1 MRHKYICNWKY
12 QLSTSNIY
20 TMKKRILLLITVL
33 ATIIPISKAEGQ
45 WKLHP
50 KFVGTDAQNLIDAG
64 NTVYFQASN
73 SMFYYNKATQEINVL
88 NKDNGASDL
97 VVTGAYY
104 NYDANY
110 MLIAYNNSNIDVVRA
125 DGGIIN
131 IPDIKDVIYN
141 GKKGINDVT
150 FAGGKA
156 YLATEFGV
164 VVIEDKTMQIS
175 QTYYYN
181 TSISSVA
188 QVGDVMVLAHDDEIF
203 YDTRKYH
210 DDLSKFVSTYTSM
223 KNAKFY
229 GIDNQSFFVTS
240 SAGLERCSINLENT
254 ESPITFESVA
264 TGAVSYIQHIAN
276 GFIANFKTSGFY
288 YTFDNEGKNGVKVSC
303 GQEFFSSYPQGDGTL
318 WAFGNNGLHIK
329 GQNTYFT
336 PNGWGITYNAF
347 YGAYNPGDS
356 KYYLSRTTDNG
367 ILNKANSSPNTA
379 TTEIWTYD
387 GIKWRNETPSNKP
400 SDTGNYWL
408 VFEPGQKNSY
418 FYSTRTKYIAHVVDG
433 KVAQTHTT
441 ANSPLT
447 FMNALAFDK
456 DGNLWGVQSYR
467 EATYPSNYVIVLPND
482 KLNATPSKENWITPN
497 ITGKTKT
504 NKASVLEISKG
515 TDIKVFSI
523 GSFNGP
529 ILFWD
534 NEGDVNNLNPK
545 TAVYERVNDTDG
557 TSMQWQYVR
566 CLTSDNKGN
575 IWAGTTSGLF
585 YFDPT
590 KAFSDDFKVTRPK
603 QSPTSMAF
611 LLDGEDI
618 QTIAVDSLD
627 QVWVGTKTQGV
638 YVLNED
644 GSKVLAQ
651 YDVTNSSLPSNNI
664 WSICPIPNRNS
675 VMFVTDSGIAEY
687 FNEPQTTKDSNEF
700 AHAFPNPVLPGFTGY
715 VTIANL
721 VNNAFV
727 KITDRRGNVVATLQA
742 HGKTAHWD
750 ACDATTGERLATGVY
765 NVYAGENEE
774 SLPTEPTTQVRIVK

>member
-1 MRHKYICNWKY
+1 MI
-12 QLSTSNIY
+12 
-20 TMKKRILLLITVL
+20 KRVIFILA
-33 ATIIPISKAEGQ
+33 ATIAMVSTAQSTGQ
-45 WKLHP
+45 WISHP
-50 KFVGTDAQNLIDAG
+50 SYLGSGATNLIDAG
-64 NTVYFQASN
+64 NKVYFQNGSAL
-73 SMFYYNKATQEINVL
+73 FYYDKATGETAAL
-88 NKDNGASDL
+88 NRDNGASDL
-97 VVTGAYY
+97 TVSGIYY

-110 MLIAYNNSNIDVVRA
+110 MLVTYNNSNIDVVRA

-229 GIDNQSFFVTS
+229 GIDNQSFFVKS
-240 SAGLERCSINLENT
+240 SAGLERCTINLENT
-254 ESPITFESVA
+254 ESPITFVSVA
-264 TGAVSYIQHIAN
+264 TGAVSNVQHIAN
-276 GFIANFKTSGFY
+276 GFIANFQTLGYY
-288 YTFDNEGKNGVKVSC
+288 YTFDEAGENPTKVTATK
-303 GQEFFSSYPQGDGTL
+303 EFFSSNPAGDGTI
-318 WAFGNNGLHIK
+318 WALGTSGLHKK
-329 GQNTYFT
+329 GASTYYNPNGIGISKNTY
-336 PNGWGITYNAF
+336 NSV
-347 YGAYNPGDS
+347 YNPGDGKCYVS
-356 KYYLSRTTDNG
+356 SSTTTG
-367 ILNKANSSPNTA
+367 VVPSSTS
-379 TTEIWTYD
+379 TVEIWSYD
-387 GIKWRNETPSNKP
+387 GNQWKNVSPVGRQNV
-400 SDTGNYWL
+400 GAFWL

-418 FYSTRTKYIAHVVDG
+418 FYSHWSQGSQNKTGAYSIIAHVVNDTVLVNYDG
-433 KVAQTHTT
+433 RTNA
-441 ANSPLT
+441 PLYA
-447 FMNALAFDK
+447 MGAIRLDNQ
-456 DGNLWGVQSYR
+456 GNLWAVQAR
-467 EATYPSNYVIVLPND
+467 HTNRNFPLVIALPKD
-482 KLNATPSKENWITPN
+482 KLHNKNVTMDDWIIPN
-497 ITGKTKT
+497 INEDT
-504 NKASVLEISKG
+504 NSRGSWFRSCFAISKG
-515 TDIKVFSI
+515 SDIKVFT
-523 GSFNGP
+523 NGDHNREML
-529 ILFWD
+529 IWD

-545 TAVYERVNDTDG
+545 AVSYTRVNDTDG
-557 TSMQWQYVR
+557 TSMQWNNIR
-566 CLTSDNKGN
+566 CLTPDNKGN

-611 LLDGEDI
+611 LLDGEEI
-618 QTIAVDSLD
+618 QAIVADSLD

-644 GSKVLAQ
+644 GSKILAQ